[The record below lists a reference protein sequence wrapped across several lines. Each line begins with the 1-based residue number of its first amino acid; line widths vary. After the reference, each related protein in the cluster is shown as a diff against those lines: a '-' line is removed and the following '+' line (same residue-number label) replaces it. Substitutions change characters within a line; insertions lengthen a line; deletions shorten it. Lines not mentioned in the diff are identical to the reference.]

1 MLLFIATIFNV
12 GGTIGIYFVIEQIF
26 CVYIVLYG
34 RLESY
39 AKLRVYGRSEMVKIG
54 RLICSVSVCLLTGF
68 LGSFATRNST
78 TTWYAQLSRPSF
90 TPPDWTFGVVWPV
103 LYVMMGISAFLIW
116 NMGIDKQQVKV
127 ALSVFSLQLILNGL
141 WTPLFFGLHLI
152 GLALVEI
159 IMMWAAILL
168 TILTFWRVS
177 KPAALLL
184 LPYILWVSFAVVLN
198 ASLFLLNR

>member
-1 MLLFIATIFNV
+1 MGVSIIQR
-12 GGTIGIYFVIEQIF
+12 IYD
-26 CVYIVLYG
+26 G
-34 RLESY
+34 
-39 AKLRVYGRSEMVKIG
+39 SEMIKIV
-54 RLICSVSVCLLTGF
+54 RLISSVSVCLLTGF
-68 LGSFATRNST
+68 LGSFVTRDSV

-116 NMGIDKQQVKV
+116 NVGIDKRQVKV
-127 ALSVFSLQLILNGL
+127 ALGFFALQLILNGL
-141 WTPLFFGLHLI
+141 WTLIFFGLHLI

-159 IMMWAAILL
+159 VILWAAILM
-168 TILTFWRVS
+168 TILAFWKVS

-198 ASLFLLNR
+198 ASLFLLNK